1 MRLDKVGMHL
11 IDHERSH
18 YPSRGKRRLRSIFI
32 FEHLCDSVLRKCGTP
47 TGYFKHMSTHHAD
60 GKVDSFVPG
69 VGAPPQQVMSS
80 TCLNIMRM
88 WMITTQSAHLSTKVR
103 ITSDSS
109 TFINVHQISAHI
121 R

>member
-1 MRLDKVGMHL
+1 MLPTVHVQRLDQMGPFHIRYKMGLDQMRLDKVGMHL
-11 IDHERSH
+11 IDHERSR

-32 FEHLCDSVLRKCGTP
+32 FEHLCDSVLRECRTP

-60 GKVDSFVPG
+60 GKVDSSVPG

-88 WMITTQSAHLSTKVR
+88 WMITT
-103 ITSDSS
+103 
-109 TFINVHQISAHI
+109 
-121 R
+121 